1 MRRRGSR
8 EWNSGEGELDENL
21 EWVRLAMEFGKG
33 GGRLDDRRMVVSS
46 GHGEVERREIRLAWA
61 LISVGRG

>member
-1 MRRRGSR
+1 
-8 EWNSGEGELDENL
+8 
-21 EWVRLAMEFGKG
+21 MEFGRGG